1 MGFLICAAEYDPNS
15 IWLYVVYVAIIT
27 VVIIESLWY
36 FVKAYKR
43 AKKLNMDK
51 EKIKKVITSSIV
63 FSILPSVGIF
73 VGVITIA
80 GTLGVPLPATRLSVI
95 GALQYELQAADWA
108 AIQMG
113 YQEGLASVTSMDA
126 KTLITFAMA
135 MSFGIIWGPLFCIF
149 FFKKAQPKMLKK
161 TKSDQTWANALFAAV
176 FIGMTLAY
184 LVVAIVSIA
193 FPVDG
198 GGLRVASFYSII
210 GFTSSALAMWLCDYL
225 IQKKKAAW
233 LENFSLAFSMLFGMA
248 LITVLNV
255 TVA

>member
-1 MGFLICAAEYDPNS
+1 MNVLFCEAYNPNS
-15 IWLYVVYVAIIT
+15 IGLYLVYAAIIL

-36 FVKAYKR
+36 FVKAYRR
-43 AKKLNMDK
+43 AIALNMDK
-51 EKIKKVITSSIV
+51 AKLKKVISSSVI

-73 VGVITIA
+73 IGVITIA

-113 YQEGLASVTSMDA
+113 YTEGLASITTMDA
-126 KTLITFAMA
+126 RTLITFALA

-149 FFKKAQPKMLKK
+149 FFKKAQPKMLKS
-161 TKSDQTWANALFAAV
+161 TKSDQRWADALFGAV

-184 LVVAIVSIA
+184 LAVAIVSVV
-193 FPVDG
+193 FPLES
-198 GGLRVASFYSII
+198 GGLSIASFYSII
-210 GFTSSALAMWLCDYL
+210 GFVSSALVMWLCDYL
-225 IQKKKAAW
+225 IQRKKQAW
-233 LENFSLAFSMLFGMA
+233 LENFSLAFSMLVGMA

-255 TVA
+255 TVG